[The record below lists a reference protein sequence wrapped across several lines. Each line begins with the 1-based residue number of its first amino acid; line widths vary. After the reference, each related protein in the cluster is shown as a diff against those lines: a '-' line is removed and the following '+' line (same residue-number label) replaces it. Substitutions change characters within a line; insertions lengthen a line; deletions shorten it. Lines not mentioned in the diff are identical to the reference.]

1 MDRERRRDILEVVG
15 LLAVVGSLI
24 FLALE
29 IRQNTLVVSGQSINE
44 IYDAVRE
51 IDLITFADPDLTRI
65 TAMERED
72 IPTLDDA
79 ELRQYKHYVTLMF
92 EVWERAIARENEGL
106 IDSESVSSW
115 HLYYEDFVKRHLT
128 PEIWEEIRWNWKNPE
143 LHERV
148 DAILA
153 GPPSAAAED

>member
-1 MDRERRRDILEVVG
+1 MNRERRRDVLEGLG

-29 IRQNTLVVSGQSINE
+29 IRHNTLVVSGQSINE

-51 IDLITFADPDLTRI
+51 IDLIAFADPALTRI
-65 TAMERED
+65 TNLTRAD
-72 IPTLDDA
+72 LPSVNDA
-79 ELRQYKHYVTLMF
+79 DRAQYEQYIILML

-106 IDSESVSSW
+106 IDSEAVASW
-115 HLYYEDFVKRHLT
+115 HMYYADFVHRHLT
-128 PEIWEEIRWNWKNPE
+128 ADVWEEIRWNWKNPE

-148 DAILA
+148 DAALV
-153 GPPSAAAED
+153 GQPPVTD

>member
-1 MDRERRRDILEVVG
+1 MKREQRREFFEFVG

-29 IRQNTLVVSGQSINE
+29 IRQNTAVVSGQSINE

-65 TAMERED
+65 TLTTVD
-72 IPTLDDA
+72 NVH
-79 ELRQYKHYVTLMF
+79 ELSESDLQQYEMYLVLMI
-92 EVWERAIARENEGL
+92 EVWERAIMRENDGL
-106 IDSESVSSW
+106 IDSSTVNSW
-115 HLYYEDFVKRHLT
+115 HIYYADFVARHVT
-128 PEIWEEIRWNWKNPE
+128 REIWDRIRWNWKEPE

-148 DAILA
+148 ARA
-153 GPPSAAAED
+153 MNNTAASTN